1 MKPYSRARPPRM
13 NATGYPVNSRPA
25 KLKNMNSGKK
35 SITISMSSIKASTP
49 VSPVRYLAIFRDFG
63 LANQARSSRNLLK
76 RPGSSAAG
84 NVIFHFFA

>member
-35 SITISMSSIKASTP
+35 SITISMSSINAPTP
-49 VSPVRYLAIFRDFG
+49 VSAVRYFVF
-63 LANQARSSRNLLK
+63 LK
-76 RPGSSAAG
+76 CFTFS
-84 NVIFHFFA
+84 